1 MDPTA
6 AGLSCLHVDVFP
18 AAEVSTPATGTKTAL
33 FPRGLGGLLGT
44 PPFFAVNLPALG
56 PISGPAALRER
67 KRLQG
72 KDKDG
77 VSGDLRRETAQGL
90 TQLLTKGS
98 PFDHL
103 PCTTLRHF
111 PPGTRAQVSL
121 GSPNQQLD
129 RRHQPTAQQ
138 NPKPKGKRPQ
148 ETFPETDMQRAKS
161 TGRHVPRIPHEERHA
176 RQRDSAGPTHL
187 SLKGH
192 H

>member
-6 AGLSCLHVDVFP
+6 AGVSCLHVDVFP

-56 PISGPAALRER
+56 PISGPAVLRER

-111 PPGTRAQVSL
+111 LLIPQPRSGCGFPISSSTTDTSQQPNKTQ
-121 GSPNQQLD
+121 SPRQTWQKTCIDISRNRQTQG
-129 RRHQPTAQQ
+129 QKPWGKKITA
-138 NPKPKGKRPQ
+138 
-148 ETFPETDMQRAKS
+148 
-161 TGRHVPRIPHEERHA
+161 I
-176 RQRDSAGPTHL
+176 TH
-187 SLKGH
+187 
-192 H
+192 

>member
-56 PISGPAALRER
+56 PISGPAVLRER

-77 VSGDLRRETAQGL
+77 VSGDLRQETAQGL

-138 NPKPKGKRPQ
+138 NPKPKGKMAKDLKRH
-148 ETFPETDMQRAKS
+148 FPKQTCRGQKALGDMCPASLMR
-161 TGRHVPRIPHEERHA
+161 RDMHVKGTL
-176 RQRDSAGPTHL
+176 QDQPT
-187 SLKGH
+187 SL
-192 H
+192 

>member
-44 PPFFAVNLPALG
+44 PPFFAINLPALG
-56 PISGPAALRER
+56 LISGPAVLRER

-77 VSGDLRRETAQGL
+77 VSGDLRRESAQGL

-103 PCTTLRHF
+103 PCR
-111 PPGTRAQVSL
+111 PSGTFFLAPEPRSAWGLPINSSTADTSQQ
-121 GSPNQQLD
+121 PNKT
-129 RRHQPTAQQ
+129 P
-138 NPKPKGKRPQ
+138 NPRGKWQKTSR
-148 ETFPETDMQRAKS
+148 DISRN
-161 TGRHVPRIPHEERHA
+161 RHA
-176 RQRDSAGPTHL
+176 EGKKHWETCAPHPS
-187 SLKGH
+187 
-192 H
+192 